1 MKSLLCIL
9 LVALT
14 FHNCKTEK
22 SSAEKMGELFLNL
35 VLIDSYLWVNVC
47 PAKNATLTQGTHTI
61 TLSEGEEY
69 WFDVS
74 TNSEPYD
81 SYLLAYDIGITES
94 SGQTLSIGNSSC
106 IRNQQIFNP
115 SQAKAEGEEG
125 YYTYKDGVKTYNL
138 IFKNRIA
145 GIKSTSGSGD
155 IVIKVP

>member
-9 LVALT
+9 VISLS

-74 TNSEPYD
+74 TNSEPFS
-81 SYLLAYDIGITES
+81 SYSKSYFIGISES
-94 SGQTLSIGNSSC
+94 SGQTLSIGNPTC
-106 IRNQQIFNP
+106 NRNKQIFNP
-115 SQAKAEGEEG
+115 SQAKAEGEEEDYILKNG
-125 YYTYKDGVKTYNL
+125 IKEYLLG
-138 IFKNRIA
+138 FKNSIA
-145 GIKSTSGSGD
+145 GIKSTGSGD